1 MNFGYFIS
9 TSSGIS
15 TPLINEAN
23 TILSF
28 KLKKGESNKAEIMKK
43 DKKRRM
49 AKEIFLAV
57 LKDDVE
63 KYKTQTAANDPIQIG
78 SSQKGEYS
86 NVKSVINRK

>member
-1 MNFGYFIS
+1 
-9 TSSGIS
+9 
-15 TPLINEAN
+15 
-23 TILSF
+23 
-28 KLKKGESNKAEIMKK
+28 MKK

-78 SSQKGEYS
+78 NSQKGEYS